1 MGCRQRVHG
10 LATGADRQ
18 EKGAEDGWERG
29 NLTTEGALPYRRIS
43 NAAKRFSP
51 TFYIRSLS
59 LCCTQRW
66 LVCMQRANLRNCLLA
81 TLGFDATKTD
91 GTPQQLLDVT

>member
-51 TFYIRSLS
+51 TTFIVPHL
-59 LCCTQRW
+59 LID
-66 LVCMQRANLRNCLLA
+66 LRHYA
-81 TLGFDATKTD
+81 SVYWSSTLEAFPSRNHGDHLGWAD
-91 GTPQQLLDVT
+91 

>member
-1 MGCRQRVHG
+1 MVSQRE
-10 LATGADRQ
+10 LTGI

-51 TFYIRSLS
+51 IGGYVNFYAPVTRKGSTWPATPTPGPPSGYDRRRDTHGDILS
-59 LCCTQRW
+59 ITRPGI
-66 LVCMQRANLRNCLLA
+66 LLP
-81 TLGFDATKTD
+81 G
-91 GTPQQLLDVT
+91 

>member
-51 TFYIRSLS
+51 KSPYVNSEECSLVEVLTFLPSS
-59 LCCTQRW
+59 SK
-66 LVCMQRANLRNCLLA
+66 A
-81 TLGFDATKTD
+81 
-91 GTPQQLLDVT
+91 